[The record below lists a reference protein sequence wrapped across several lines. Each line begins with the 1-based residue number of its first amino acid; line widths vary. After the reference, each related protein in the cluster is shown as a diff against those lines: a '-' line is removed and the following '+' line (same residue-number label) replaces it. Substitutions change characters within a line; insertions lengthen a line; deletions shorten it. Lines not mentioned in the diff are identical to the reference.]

1 MMRLTM
7 PPIITFIGW
16 HDSGKTTLA
25 AQVVRLLKER
35 GYFVAVIKST
45 KEIGLL
51 PNQEGTDTGA
61 YSKAGADAVTLVAPD
76 QLVMTLSHP
85 EKNLAALARRFFSD
99 MDLVIGE
106 GFKGADKV
114 AKIEVFR
121 GRQGTRLSEQV
132 SGVIAQATDQ
142 DINQDNQEISGPSVF
157 SLNQPEKIAAFLEKE
172 YIRAPSAHDRKV
184 QLIKKRQGK
193 TMNSMQ
199 PFTVTQPTRLH
210 FGAGTVKDLGKIVK
224 DFNGSKVLLVVDP
237 GLVKAGLLDRFTTPL
252 EQEGIS
258 FTVYDEIDPEPGLQ
272 LADKGCAIAKEAG
285 CDCVIGAGGGSAMD
299 VAKAVA
305 ILLTN
310 GGKAVD
316 YLGLGL
322 IKKPGVPKIM
332 IPTSA
337 GTGAEVTFTAVFIN
351 EETGSKG
358 GMNGDPLY
366 PDAAILDPE
375 LTLSLPAK
383 VTAYTGIDALTHALE
398 AYTSTQAHLIS
409 EMYSL
414 EAIDLIARNLPAA
427 CANGGNLEAR
437 SAMLMGS
444 LLGGKALATAGV
456 GLVHAM
462 AYPMGGMFGV
472 PHGLANAVLL
482 PYVVQYNLPGNY
494 EKFALLAEVLG
505 QNTEGLS
512 RRDAASLC
520 VEALYDL
527 NADVGIP
534 ATLKDLDMDIPFD
547 QIPKMA
553 EIALTVTRPVENNP
567 RRPSLADVVAVYERA
582 YRHEIIL

>member
-1 MMRLTM
+1 M
-7 PPIITFIGW
+7 
-16 HDSGKTTLA
+16 S
-25 AQVVRLLKER
+25 
-35 GYFVAVIKST
+35 Y
-45 KEIGLL
+45 
-51 PNQEGTDTGA
+51 
-61 YSKAGADAVTLVAPD
+61 
-76 QLVMTLSHP
+76 
-85 EKNLAALARRFFSD
+85 
-99 MDLVIGE
+99 
-106 GFKGADKV
+106 
-114 AKIEVFR
+114 
-121 GRQGTRLSEQV
+121 
-132 SGVIAQATDQ
+132 
-142 DINQDNQEISGPSVF
+142 
-157 SLNQPEKIAAFLEKE
+157 
-172 YIRAPSAHDRKV
+172 
-184 QLIKKRQGK
+184 
-193 TMNSMQ
+193 
-199 PFTVTQPTRLH
+199 
-210 FGAGTVKDLGKIVK
+210 
-224 DFNGSKVLLVVDP
+224 
-237 GLVKAGLLDRFTTPL
+237 
-252 EQEGIS
+252 
-258 FTVYDEIDPEPGLQ
+258 
-272 LADKGCAIAKEAG
+272 C
-285 CDCVIGAGGGSAMD
+285 
-299 VAKAVA
+299 
-305 ILLTN
+305 
-310 GGKAVD
+310 GKAVD

-398 AYTSTQAHLIS
+398 AYTSTQAHTIS

-427 CANGGNLEAR
+427 CANGGNLAAR

-512 RRDAASLC
+512 RRDAATLC

-534 ATLKDLDMDIPFD
+534 ASLKDLDIPFD

-553 EIALTVTRPVENNP
+553 KIALTVTRPVENNP
-567 RRPSLADVVAVYERA
+567 RQPSLADVIAVYERA
-582 YRHEIIL
+582 YRHEIVL